1 MLPLDK
7 ILDYHLK
14 EHREEMSLLAALLG
28 NDKEDLAGMCAIS
41 TLELGKIFESY
52 GYNPLYC
59 TTGNHCFLIVDDY
72 IVDATASQFGS
83 GDYLF
88 ELPEG
93 YDDEYESFHYGF
105 SSHPSIEEF
114 VNQLDNWPTSQH
126 PISYK
131 EILQSKGSRIN
142 QDSMTGV

>member
-1 MLPLDK
+1 MLPVDK

-59 TTGNHCFLIVDDY
+59 TTGNHCFLIVDDF
-72 IVDATASQFGS
+72 IVDATASQFGF
-83 GDYLF
+83 DDCLF
-88 ELPEG
+88 DLP
-93 YDDEYESFHYGF
+93 D
-105 SSHPSIEEF
+105 EEF
-114 VNQLDNWPTSQH
+114 GYEFFHADSKYFESQEKFIHALYQWPTTQH
-126 PISYK
+126 PINYK
-131 EILQSKGSRIN
+131 ECLKSKSSRIN
-142 QDSMTGV
+142 QDSMIGV